1 MHDTHDEVKRI
12 CELKKSLLCWA
23 ECEVAKGYDQANSTD
38 LGAIV
43 DMVKDLSEA
52 ENQCREAA
60 YHKSIT
66 DAMEGYSPSR
76 SRYTPGRDSIRM
88 RWPEPDSYTEM
99 SEPYRDERSRRN
111 ESLRD
116 RDQEPKESRY
126 GHTFDE
132 YRRAKRHYT
141 QTHAE
146 TDKKAMNDYASEHFM
161 DTVATLREI
170 WSDADVTLKQRM
182 KADMTKLVGEMT
194 V

>member
-1 MHDTHDEVKRI
+1 
-12 CELKKSLLCWA
+12 
-23 ECEVAKGYDQANSTD
+23 
-38 LGAIV
+38 
-43 DMVKDLSEA
+43 
-52 ENQCREAA
+52 
-60 YHKSIT
+60 
-66 DAMEGYSPSR
+66 MEGYSPSG
-76 SRYTPGRDSIRM
+76 SWYTPGRRSIRM
-88 RWPEPDSYTEM
+88 RRPEQDSYAEM
-99 SEPYRDERSRRN
+99 SEPYRDEHYRGN

-146 TDKKAMNDYASEHFM
+146 TDKKAMDDYASEHFM